1 MKATAVE
8 YTDSSKYS
16 GKAGYILSILHET
29 VEEATTFQDQTINAS
44 FQNSIKVFFRI

>member
-16 GKAGYILSILHET
+16 GKAGYILSFLYET
-29 VEEATTFQDQTINAS
+29 VEEATTFQDQTINVS
-44 FQNSIKVFFRI
+44 FQNSTSAFFRI